1 MKGGEYV
8 RKSVLVFLAVFML
21 LIGQSM
27 ASAASQWSGVVDR
40 IEKTMNQSLAV
51 YKSGDTAAAKKL
63 VNDAYYGIYEKDG
76 FEKTVNTTVSSKRA
90 NLTEY
95 KFSVVKKLMTNQAPD
110 TQVKKEIDE
119 MIAMMRED
127 VVKMGGG
134 SKQQDSWESFW
145 PAFLILLREGA
156 EAILVIGAIIAYL
169 IKSGNGQKTQ
179 TVYYYSGAA
188 VVASFITA
196 VLFRS
201 VVSLSGANQEIMEG
215 ATMLVAVAVLFS
227 VSYWMGSKADAKSW
241 NNYIEGKVQN
251 SLSSGNTLSLGAAA
265 FLAVYR
271 EGAEVV
277 LFYQALFN
285 NAGDNMHMIWLG
297 FAAGSIA
304 LAVVFALVRYGS
316 LRIPTKPFFQGTS
329 ILMCL
334 LAISFAGGGIKE
346 LQEAGVIG
354 MTRLEGS
361 PTIALLGVYPT
372 VESMLPQLVLIIIV
386 LSNFIYQKKKK
397 LGRLYSE

>member
-8 RKSVLVFLAVFML
+8 RKSILVFLAVVML
-21 LIGQSM
+21 VVGQSI
-27 ASAASQWSGVVDR
+27 ALAASQWSDVVDR
-40 IEKTMNQSLAV
+40 IEKTMDQSLIV

-76 FEKTVNTTVSSKRA
+76 FEMTVSTTVSSKRA

-95 KFSVVKKLMTNQAPD
+95 KFSVIKKLMTNQAPD
-110 TQVKKEIDE
+110 AEVKKEINE
-119 MIAMMRED
+119 MIGMMRED
-127 VVKMGGG
+127 LVKMGGG
-134 SKQQDSWESFW
+134 KKQDSWESFW

-169 IKSGNGQKTQ
+169 IKSGNSHKVQ
-179 TVYYYSGAA
+179 TVYYYSAAA

-196 VLFRS
+196 ILFRS
-201 VVSLSGANQEIMEG
+201 VVGLSGANQEIMEG

-241 NNYIEGKVQN
+241 NQYIEGKVEN

-297 FAAGSIA
+297 FGAGSVALIA
-304 LAVVFALVRYGS
+304 VFALVRYGS
-316 LRIPTKPFFQGTS
+316 LKIPTKPFFQGTS
-329 ILMCL
+329 ILMCC

-354 MTRLEGS
+354 MTQIPGA
-361 PTIALLGVYPT
+361 PTITLLGMYPT
-372 VESMLPQLVLIIIV
+372 MESLLPQVALILLVLG
-386 LSNFIYQKKKK
+386 SFMYQKKKK
-397 LGRLYSE
+397 FREVIS

>member
-1 MKGGEYV
+1 M
-8 RKSVLVFLAVFML
+8 RKSVLVFLAVLML
-21 LIGQSM
+21 IVGQSVTM
-27 ASAASQWSGVVDR
+27 AASQWSGVVDR

-51 YKSGDTAAAKKL
+51 YKSGDTAGAKKL

-76 FEKTVNTTVSSKRA
+76 FERTINATVSSKRA

-119 MIAMMRED
+119 MIGMMRED
-127 VVKMGGG
+127 VAKMGGG
-134 SKQQDSWESFW
+134 AKGQDSWESFW
-145 PAFLILLREGA
+145 PAFLILIREGA

-169 IKSGNGQKTQ
+169 IKTGNDHKVQ
-179 TVYYYSGAA
+179 TVYYYSAAA

-196 VLFRS
+196 ILFRS
-201 VVSLSGANQEIMEG
+201 VVSLSGANQEIIEG
-215 ATMLVAVAVLFS
+215 VTMLVAVAVLFS
-227 VSYWMGSKADAKSW
+227 VGHWMGSKADPKSW
-241 NNYIEGKVQN
+241 KNYIEGTMQN
-251 SLSSGNTLSLGAAA
+251 SLSSGNTLSLGAAV

-277 LFYQALFN
+277 LFYQVLFN

-297 FAAGSIA
+297 FAAGSLA
-304 LAVVFALVRYGS
+304 LVAVFALVRYGS
-316 LRIPTKPFFQGTS
+316 LKIPTKPFFQGTS
-329 ILMCL
+329 ILMFC

-354 MTRLEGS
+354 MTRVEGS
-361 PTIALLGVYPT
+361 PTIPLLGIYPT
-372 VESMLPQLVLIIIV
+372 LESMLPQLFLVLIV
-386 LSNFIYQKKKK
+386 VGNLIYQKKRKIK
-397 LGRLYSE
+397 EVVS